1 MSKVKLLV
9 GLFGA
14 LVLAAVAIV
23 FVLENQAQTHVELFG
38 YLSPALPLSVLVLI
52 AFMLGASFGL
62 LMASVTAY
70 KSRRRNGSL

>member
-14 LVLAAVAIV
+14 LVLAAVAII

-38 YLSPALPLSVLVLI
+38 YLSPTLPLSVLVLI

-62 LMASVTAY
+62 LISLITAY
-70 KSRRRNGSL
+70 TSRQRNGLL